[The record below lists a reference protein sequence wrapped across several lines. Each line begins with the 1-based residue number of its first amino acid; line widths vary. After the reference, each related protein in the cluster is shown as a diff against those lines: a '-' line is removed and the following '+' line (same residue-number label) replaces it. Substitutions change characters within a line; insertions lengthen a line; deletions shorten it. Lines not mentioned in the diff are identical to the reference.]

1 MITDT
6 AWFFRWKGS
15 RSRGQQCSVL
25 DFCSLFLV
33 GPSVSLGELAL
44 TFCLSAQQPEVYV
57 KHIFSVFHSWANVYV
72 GVTRRAK
79 EETELACHEV
89 KKYSKKADC
98 RSSVNKRQCQLRA
111 HERARPLPASLGVYL
126 ADQFWYP
133 ESSVN
138 LLQAIEIPQG
148 QIELVQESSLI
159 TWRFCGRMW
168 AQQVI
173 WRVAKWLPV
182 KRQASPWAHG
192 KASWSEDM
200 FFLLKVD
207 GSQPVDFQGLC
218 NKHRI
223 SQT

>member
-1 MITDT
+1 MLCSWLLFSVPRGSLRVI
-6 AWFFRWKGS
+6 RWAG
-15 RSRGQQCSVL
+15 L
-25 DFCSLFLV
+25 DFLPFSSTTRSIREAHFQCFPL
-33 GPSVSLGELAL
+33 LGKRLCGSDKE
-44 TFCLSAQQPEVYV
+44 
-57 KHIFSVFHSWANVYV
+57 
-72 GVTRRAK
+72 GK
-79 EETELACHEV
+79 EETELACYEV